1 MFNMNSET
9 KEKIK
14 LANETMEYQKKST
27 ESLLQFSDKIAD
39 NAHNSLNKIEQS
51 NGLYKRANDL
61 SSEGLL
67 QMNDLVKQMNEIVNA
82 GESINNSANRLTEL
96 SKNTLKVLG
105 ILVEIS
111 KKTNMLAL
119 NASIEAARAGEYGRG
134 FEVVA
139 SEVQKLAESSSNN
152 AKEVGNILSEITK
165 EVSYLVS
172 AANIGVTNGKK
183 GQSLIENTKTTFGII
198 TDTISQLSANNEH
211 IQTQS
216 NDIAKL
222 SSDIRIISQEISKN
236 RETISVGLEAALE
249 IGIYTDSI

>member
-1 MFNMNSET
+1 MKSET
-9 KEKIK
+9 QEKIK
-14 LANETMEYQKKST
+14 LANETMDMQKKT
-27 ESLLQFSDKIAD
+27 TQSLLQLSDKIAD
-39 NAHNSLNKIEQS
+39 NANNSLNNVEQS
-51 NGLYKRANDL
+51 NRLYKHANDL
-61 SSEGLL
+61 SSEGLW
-67 QMNDLVKQMNEIVNA
+67 QMNDLVKQMNEIVKA
-82 GESINNSANRLTEL
+82 GTTINNSANRLTEL
-96 SKNTLKVLG
+96 SKNTLRVLG

-172 AANIGVTNGKK
+172 AANIGVTNGEK
-183 GQSLIENTKTTFGII
+183 GQSLIEKTKTTFGMIN
-198 TDTISQLSANNEH
+198 DTISQLSANNEH

-222 SSDIRIISQEISKN
+222 SNDIRLISQEVSKN

-249 IGIYTDSI
+249 LGK

>member
-1 MFNMNSET
+1 MKNET
-9 KEKIK
+9 IAKVK
-14 LANETMEYQKKST
+14 LANETMEYQRNAT
-27 ESLLQFSDKIAD
+27 QSLLQLSDKIAD
-39 NAHNSLNKIEQS
+39 KANNSLNNVEQS
-51 NGLYKRANDL
+51 NGLSIRANEL
-61 SSEGLL
+61 SSEGLQ
-67 QMNDLVKQMNEIVNA
+67 QMNDLVKKMNEIVNA

-139 SEVQKLAESSSNN
+139 TEVQKLAESSSNN

-172 AANIGVTNGKK
+172 AANIGLTNGERGKAF
-183 GQSLIENTKTTFGII
+183 IEKTKITFGMIN
-198 TDTISQLSANNEH
+198 DTIGQLSANNEN
-211 IQTQS
+211 IQIQS
-216 NDIAKL
+216 NDIANL
-222 SSDIRIISQEISKN
+222 SSDIRLISQEISKN
-236 RETISVGLEAALE
+236 REMISQGLDAALKL
-249 IGIYTDSI
+249 DC